1 MKRLTLAALGL
12 VALAAIPAS
21 AADWSDTYLGY
32 RTGNNF
38 REPGKEMS
46 IQKQVFSLG
55 HASGNSLGGN
65 FFSVDML
72 KSDSNDPINNQSGA
86 AAKGAQEVY
95 VVYRNSL
102 SFSKM
107 TKSKVEFGPV
117 RDIEW
122 TTGFDYSAKNTQFAP
137 SVYKLMMGPTFSFK
151 VPKGFATAGIQL
163 YKEWNHNY
171 FGNPSTNGGNPNVVF
186 RTTWMFNGAWGIS
199 IPLGK
204 VDTKFKGFLSLTGPK
219 GQDGANVKTVTETL
233 GRTYW
238 MFDFSPLLSTK
249 KGTWQIGPGFEYW
262 NGKFGDPSYP
272 NRANTP
278 AGRSVNP
285 TTTSLMA
292 ALEYHF

>member
-12 VALAAIPAS
+12 AVLAAVPAS
-21 AADWSDTYLGY
+21 AADWSDTNIGY

-46 IQKQVFSLG
+46 IQKQIISFG
-55 HASGNSLGGN
+55 HVSGNSLGGN
-65 FFSVDML
+65 FFTVDML
-72 KSDSNDPINNQSGA
+72 KSDANDPVNNEA
-86 AAKGAQEVY
+86 NAPKKGAQEVY

-137 SVYKLMMGPTFSFK
+137 SVYKLMTGPTFSFK
-151 VPKGFATAGIQL
+151 VPNGFATAGLQY
-163 YKEWNHNY
+163 YKEWNHNA
-171 FGNPSTNGGNPNVVF
+171 FGAYSAGGNNNVVF
-186 RTTWMFNGAWGIS
+186 DGTWMFNGAWGLS
-199 IPLGK
+199 IPVGK

-219 GQDGANVKTVTETL
+219 GQDGANVKTVVETL
-233 GRTYW
+233 GRAYW
-238 MFDFSPLLSTK
+238 MFDFSPLLRAK

-262 NGKFGDPSYP
+262 NGKFGDPSY
-272 NRANTP
+272 RTLAATP
-278 AGRSVNP
+278 AGRTVNP
-285 TTTSLMA
+285 TTTAMMA